1 MCILDYKNSS
11 GDELI
16 QKGDSVADLKFR
28 TFWELLLLKF
38 Y

>member
-16 QKGDSVADLKFR
+16 QRGDSVADLKFR
-28 TFWELLLLKF
+28 TF
-38 Y
+38 